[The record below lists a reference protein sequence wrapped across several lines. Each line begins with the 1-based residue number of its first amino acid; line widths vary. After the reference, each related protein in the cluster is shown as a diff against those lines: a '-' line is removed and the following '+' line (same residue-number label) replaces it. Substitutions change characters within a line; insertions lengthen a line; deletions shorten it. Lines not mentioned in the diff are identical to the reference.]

1 MGEIGMRIISLVS
14 GLAVVLAAAAPAA
27 AETMRSKVAFNTGI
41 QKPAPTQPADGMA
54 KTWDVTL
61 SGGELDGCTA
71 SIVDNLF
78 PRDNG
83 SWGTFEFEAT
93 VTCAK
98 GGFKLNTSGAWDQ
111 NGFHGGGAIS
121 KDGRSGDYAQL
132 EGRVAQIGVSFVPA
146 AEAGTF
152 DVSYDLVIDR
162 VNK

>member
-1 MGEIGMRIISLVS
+1 MRTISAVS
-14 GLAVVLAAAAPAA
+14 GLAVVLAAVTPAS

-41 QKPAPTQPADGMA
+41 QKQAPTQPAGGFA

-93 VTCAK
+93 VMCAK
-98 GGFKLNTSGAWDQ
+98 GAFKLNTSGAWDQ

-121 KDGRSGDYAQL
+121 KDGRSGEFSQI
-132 EGRVAQIGVSFVPA
+132 EGRVAQIGARLVPG

-152 DVSYDLVIDR
+152 DVTYDLVIDR
-162 VNK
+162 VKK

>member
-1 MGEIGMRIISLVS
+1 MRFISLIWGLVS
-14 GLAVVLAAAAPAA
+14 LLVVTAPAF
-27 AETMRSKVAFNTGI
+27 AETMRSKVSFNTGI

-83 SWGTFEFEAT
+83 SWGTFEFAAT
-93 VTCAK
+93 VNCAK

-111 NGFHGGGAIS
+111 NGFHGGGSVS

-146 AEAGTF
+146 KEAGTF
-152 DVSYDLVIDR
+152 DVSYDLVIDPM
-162 VNK
+162 NK

>member
-1 MGEIGMRIISLVS
+1 
-14 GLAVVLAAAAPAA
+14 
-27 AETMRSKVAFNTGI
+27 MRSKVAFNTGI
-41 QKPAPTQPADGMA
+41 QKQAPTQPADGFA

-98 GGFKLNTSGAWDQ
+98 GAFKLNTTGAWDQ

-121 KDGRSGDYAQL
+121 KDGRSGDFSQI
-132 EGRVAQIGVSFVPA
+132 EGRVAQIGARLVPGK
-146 AEAGTF
+146 EAGTF
-152 DVSYDLVIDR
+152 DVTYDLVIDR
-162 VNK
+162 VKK

>member
-1 MGEIGMRIISLVS
+1 MRTISVVS
-14 GLAVVLAAAAPAA
+14 GLAIMLAAVMPAA

-41 QKPAPTQPADGMA
+41 QKQAPTQPADGFA

-98 GGFKLNTSGAWDQ
+98 GAFKLNTSGAWDQ

-121 KDGRSGDYAQL
+121 KDGRSGDFSQI
-132 EGRVAQIGVSFVPA
+132 EGRVAQVGARLVPGK
-146 AEAGTF
+146 EAGTL
-152 DVSYDLVIDR
+152 DVTYDLVIDR
-162 VNK
+162 VTK